1 MLRLEQALNEISSK
15 NSMVNKLKEDLDGAE
30 VTLMQAKGRESRL
43 EDQLDL
49 ARREIKKIKQE
60 LHNTAGKITKSS
72 KRIKRLASFL

>member
-60 LHNTAGKITKSS
+60 LHNTAGKI
-72 KRIKRLASFL
+72 IK